1 VQRSDCAAYV
11 FATATSNSSG
21 WCYLKATRA
30 AYLGHRRHSPGH
42 VLGRCAKSAP
52 ATVVSM
58 TSSGG
63 ARVAVCVVGE
73 ARAGEL
79 TSPTIREHLL
89 EPWRADGFVVSQL
102 KDSRD
107 DLARGVLLQ

>member
-1 VQRSDCAAYV
+1 MPRSDCAAYV
-11 FATATSNSSG
+11 FAIAASNSSG

-30 AYLGHRRHSPGH
+30 AYLGNRRRLPGH

-52 ATVVSM
+52 ATVASM
-58 TSSGG
+58 PSSGG
-63 ARVAVCVVGE
+63 ARVAVCVVGQP
-73 ARAGEL
+73 RAGEL

-89 EPWRADGFVVSQL
+89 EPWRADAFVVSQL

-107 DLARGVLLQ
+107 DLARVVLLQ